1 MVRPIPETAPSL
13 VQFCEVSQVVWI
25 LTISTSSAQPVSN
38 RMSPMCG
45 CSIRAAAMIRSR
57 HWFSGLLLLALLLL
71 APRRSLKHVRTNSH
85 GSTRCSSGIVMVN
98 IPPCIDPHRSQVQNV
113 DLRTRRTEEC
123 WHTRPRENVRPA
135 GHVADEISRS
145 RFKRRDISHFQRN
158 FAEGYNKRLRGK
170 ARRPFLKGPVFLAKG
185 HVVSS

>member
-1 MVRPIPETAPSL
+1 MFNQGCCDDKIAALVFGIAVACTTAVGTTKEPEAC
-13 VQFCEVSQVVWI
+13 QDE
-25 LTISTSSAQPVSN
+25 
-38 RMSPMCG
+38 
-45 CSIRAAAMIRSR
+45 
-57 HWFSGLLLLALLLL
+57 FSW
-71 APRRSLKHVRTNSH
+71 
-85 GSTRCSSGIVMVN
+85 STRCSSRIVRPN
-98 IPPCIDPHRSQVQNV
+98 IPPRIDPHRSQVQNV